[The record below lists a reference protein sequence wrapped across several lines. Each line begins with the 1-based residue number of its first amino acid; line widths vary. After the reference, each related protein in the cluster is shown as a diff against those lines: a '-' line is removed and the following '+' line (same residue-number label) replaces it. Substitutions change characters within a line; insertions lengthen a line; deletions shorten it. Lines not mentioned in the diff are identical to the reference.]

1 MNVEKWIEVHKR
13 RNKYAAMSFINKE
26 IETSE
31 ALEILDKYNIAD
43 KKIIENLIDE
53 NDKKHL
59 KAISIRQ
66 LRNLTL
72 LDKVQDRLRVELN
85 DTIVKV
91 RKLES
96 QREFN
101 SIVARMRT
109 FIDEIEDFKSKNS
122 FNHNINN
129 DNDND
134 FNISKDNKARSQLY
148 EYDPFNSEL

>member
-72 LDKVQDRLRVELN
+72 LDKVQERLRVELN